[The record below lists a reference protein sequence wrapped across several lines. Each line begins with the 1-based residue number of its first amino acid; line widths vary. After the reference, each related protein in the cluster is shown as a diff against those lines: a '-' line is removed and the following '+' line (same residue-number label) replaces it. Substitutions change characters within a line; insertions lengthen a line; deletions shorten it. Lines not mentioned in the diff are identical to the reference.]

1 MQTKRKSV
9 SRSVSVPNLQNSKH
23 QTLSLQFTA
32 SLDPY
37 RLGNVWSAQ
46 AGDLSNLI
54 HPGKPNQI
62 LAGKVSLKIPLIQ
75 HISSYTRYI
84 ASSDIFTSLKFKTCL
99 QSYHWIGSRDF
110 FRTWFWDSILVC
122 WSLAN
127 GFPKHLKKKLGTN
140 RLNRRSKLVEFSEIH
155 PAGLQNL
162 PAAHVQGDRLAPL
175 GPRDQVIEPLAS
187 LKHDETLHR
196 LTNFT
201 GKPYNL
207 EITKQLK
214 LTRWFSDVCHLIFWL
229 KALPGVIARR
239 PSRNAALQSKMPK
252 ETLAHCA
259 NQSASQKDIEVS

>member
-127 GFPKHLKKKLGTN
+127 GFPKHLKKTGYEQVEQTLKTRGVFRNSSSWASKSTRSPCPRRPLG
-140 RLNRRSKLVEFSEIH
+140 
-155 PAGLQNL
+155 
-162 PAAHVQGDRLAPL
+162 AAWRRLAP
-175 GPRDQVIEPLAS
+175 GIKWS
-187 LKHDETLHR
+187 SHWHHWNMMKH
-196 LTNFT
+196 FT
-201 GKPYNL
+201 
-207 EITKQLK
+207 
-214 LTRWFSDVCHLIFWL
+214 D
-229 KALPGVIARR
+229 
-239 PSRNAALQSKMPK
+239 
-252 ETLAHCA
+252 
-259 NQSASQKDIEVS
+259 

>member
-175 GPRDQVIEPLAS
+175 GAAWPQGSSDRAIGIIETWWNTSPINQ
-187 LKHDETLHR
+187 LHR
-196 LTNFT
+196 KT
-201 GKPYNL
+201 
-207 EITKQLK
+207 I
-214 LTRWFSDVCHLIFWL
+214 
-229 KALPGVIARR
+229 
-239 PSRNAALQSKMPK
+239 
-252 ETLAHCA
+252 
-259 NQSASQKDIEVS
+259 